1 MSCCHIVTQ
10 FACHIIT
17 LCALY
22 KHHHSHNDNALT
34 ISLDDG
40 NDDDDFNADG
50 DENADNNDERSLI
63 TMLMTLMM
71 TMTVTEMTVVEV
83 HLKKALQPSQT

>member
-1 MSCCHIVTQ
+1 MSYCHIVTLC
-10 FACHIIT
+10 ACHIIT

-22 KHHHSHNDNALT
+22 KHHHSHDDKALT

-40 NDDDDFNADG
+40 NDDG
-50 DENADNNDERSLI
+50 DKNSDNNDERSLL
-63 TMLMTLMM
+63 TLLMTLMM
-71 TMTVTEMTVVEV
+71 MMTVTEMTIVTV